1 MSLINLLSQ
10 ATIKGMK
17 SKLTLKSVVNLYNGI
32 NMPVVGVGTWKIL
45 PNSSASKAVGLALK
59 NGYRS
64 IDTARIYLNEK
75 GVGKAIKNS
84 GIPREEI
91 FVATKLWNSDQGIEK
106 TQKAFDK
113 SLKRLGLDYV
123 DLYLMHWPVTDK
135 RIESWQEMI
144 KIYKSGRAKAIGVCN
159 FTEEHLAE
167 LIEQT
172 KIPPMVNQV
181 EFHPFLYQKL
191 LKDYCSEHHIILE
204 AYSPLAHGKRIQH
217 PVLSEIAAKHAKHTA
232 QIMLR
237 WSLQLGN
244 VIIPKS
250 TREGRIKD
258 NIDIFDFELDSDDM
272 SKISDLNKNYR
283 TCWDPTGM

>member
-1 MSLINLLSQ
+1 MM
-10 ATIKGMK
+10 A
-17 SKLTLKSVVNLYNGI
+17 SKLTSKSTTTLNNGI
-32 NMPVVGVGTWKIL
+32 KMPLVGFGTWKIL
-45 PNSSASKAVGLALK
+45 PNSSAEKAVGLALK

-84 GIPREEI
+84 GLPRNDI
-91 FVATKLWNSDQGIEK
+91 FVATKLWNSDQGHEK
-106 TQKAFDK
+106 TQKAIDK
-113 SLKRLGLDYV
+113 SLNRLGLEYV

-135 RIESWQEMI
+135 RLESWQEMI
-144 KIYKSGRAKAIGVCN
+144 KIFKSGKAKAIGVCN
-159 FTEEHLAE
+159 FTEEHLVE
-167 LIEQT
+167 IIDQT
-172 KIPPMVNQV
+172 GFVPMVNQV
-181 EFHPFLYQKL
+181 EFHPFLNQKL
-191 LKDYCSEHHIILE
+191 LQDYCKEHKIRLE
-204 AYSPLAHGKRIQH
+204 AYSPLAHGRRIQH

-250 TREGRIKD
+250 TREDRIQD
-258 NIDIFDFELDSDDM
+258 NIDIFDFDLDSDDM
-272 SKISDLNKNYR
+272 NRINDLNENYR

>member
-1 MSLINLLSQ
+1 
-10 ATIKGMK
+10 
-17 SKLTLKSVVNLYNGI
+17 
-32 NMPVVGVGTWKIL
+32 MPLVGFGTWKIL

-91 FVATKLWNSDQGIEK
+91 FVATKLWNSDQGTEK
-106 TQKAFDK
+106 TLRAFEK
-113 SLKRLGLDYV
+113 SLERLDLDYV

-135 RIESWQEMI
+135 RQESWREMI
-144 KIYKSGRAKAIGVCN
+144 KIYQSGRAKAIGVCN

-167 LIEQT
+167 LVEKT
-172 KIPPMVNQV
+172 EVAPMVNQV
-181 EFHPFLYQKL
+181 EFHPFLNQKL
-191 LKDYCSEHHIILE
+191 LQDYCKEHKIQLE

-237 WSLQLGN
+237 WSLQIGN

-250 TREGRIKD
+250 SREDRIQD

-272 SKISDLNKNYR
+272 EKINDLNENYR